1 MVIDII
7 AIIISFFSI
16 GISIWIFTIST
27 KHNRNTNEIQ
37 ISIKEE
43 INKFSSLYLKH
54 TEDLTNILKIHTK
67 EDKNIIIKSLNG
79 RKRK

>member
-1 MVIDII
+1 MLEIV
-7 AIIISFFSI
+7 AIIISLFSI
-16 GISIWIFTIST
+16 GISIWIFTISN
-27 KHNRNTNEIQ
+27 KHNKNTNEIQ

-54 TEDLTNILKIHTK
+54 TENLTNILKIHTK
-67 EDKNIIIKSLNG
+67 EDKNIIMKSLNG